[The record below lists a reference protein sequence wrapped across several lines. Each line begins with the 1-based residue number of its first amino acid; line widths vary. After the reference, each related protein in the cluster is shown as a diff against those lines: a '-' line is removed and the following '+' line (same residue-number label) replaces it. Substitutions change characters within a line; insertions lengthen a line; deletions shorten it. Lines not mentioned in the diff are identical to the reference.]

1 MVNQTSI
8 QDFTVLAFDPGVT
21 TGIALGRWSDGLL
34 TIASRQSKLSHG
46 QFYDELKD
54 EAPLYIVCEDFSYRN
69 KSKAGLVLYSVEL
82 IGIARLYE
90 EQGYSGTRLFMQPP
104 MKGKEGS
111 THYDDKKLKD
121 LGLYQALRGGHAND
135 AVRHLLQWYSFKFG
149 YQFNKRGFEAA

>member
-1 MVNQTSI
+1 MVNQMSD

-21 TGIALGRWSDGLL
+21 TGIALGRWSSGLL
-34 TIASRQSKLSHG
+34 TIASRQSKLGHKD
-46 QFYDELKD
+46 FYDELID
-54 EAPLYIVCEDFSYRN
+54 EAPKYIVCEDFTYRN
-69 KSKAGLVLYSVEL
+69 KSKDGLVLFSVEL

-90 EQGYSGTRLFMQPP
+90 EQAAMTTRLFMQPP

-111 THYDDKKLKD
+111 THFDDKKLKEE
-121 LGLYQALRGGHAND
+121 GLYQALRGGHAND